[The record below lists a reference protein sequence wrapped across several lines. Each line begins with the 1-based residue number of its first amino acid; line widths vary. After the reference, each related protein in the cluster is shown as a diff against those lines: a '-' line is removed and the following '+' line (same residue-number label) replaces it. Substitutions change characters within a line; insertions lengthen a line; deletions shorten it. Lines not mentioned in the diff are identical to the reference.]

1 MGSDFPSAFCY
12 RLVVP
17 DVLLLLDVVGFVEDG
32 AVVLCVVPATAQP
45 SFVCG
50 YSAAAGELAG
60 GGPGVCHRYSGFHY

>member
-32 AVVLCVVPATAQP
+32 AVWI
-45 SFVCG
+45 
-50 YSAAAGELAG
+50 YNGEVKMDDKTSKVIKEYLKECA
-60 GGPGVCHRYSGFHY
+60 

>member
-32 AVVLCVVPATAQP
+32 AVVLCVVHE
-45 SFVCG
+45 
-50 YSAAAGELAG
+50 EL
-60 GGPGVCHRYSGFHY
+60 PELVLPDDEPP